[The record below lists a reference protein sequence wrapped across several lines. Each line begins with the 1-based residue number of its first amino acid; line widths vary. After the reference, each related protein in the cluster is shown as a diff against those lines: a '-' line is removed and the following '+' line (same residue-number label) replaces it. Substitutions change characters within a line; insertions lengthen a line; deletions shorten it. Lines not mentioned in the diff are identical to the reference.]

1 MAKFGVLLDNCTQH
15 LHKCFSEKLVHQ
27 LADVGLPSNAS
38 DDLIIA
44 TASANS
50 LIIVTNNCD
59 HFVAEVGKRVARS
72 TKQVCKRVEG
82 LIIIRPSDALVQE
95 RVLRAAL
102 KDLRFEGRKIG
113 LQTVYD
119 EALQVVV
126 EASGPPKVTRL
137 PRCLRCDYGEESVA
151 KAS

>member
-1 MAKFGVLLDNCTQH
+1 MAKFGVLMDNCTRH
-15 LHKCFSEKLVHQ
+15 LYKCFSERLVNQ
-27 LADVGLPSNAS
+27 LEDVGLPPDSS
-38 DDLIIA
+38 DDLIVA

-50 LIIVTNNCD
+50 LIIVTNNGG
-59 HFVAEVGKRVARS
+59 HFVQEVGKRVARS
-72 TKQVCKRVEG
+72 TKHVCTRVEG
-82 LIIIRPSDALVQE
+82 LIIVRPSDALVQE

-102 KDLRFEGRKIG
+102 KNLRFEGRKIG

-126 EASGPPKVTRL
+126 EASGPPKITRL
-137 PRCLRCDYGEESVA
+137 PRCLLCQYGEA